1 MRLPAT
7 GGATVDGEPT
17 TAPVADADGR
27 AGSVVARRPVT
38 GRSWV
43 IVVLVGVPLLS
54 VPALWLS
61 AIHFNNAVIGS
72 GVGIL
77 APYVACRVAGI
88 HGVGRWIVAWLLIYT
103 LTAVVGFLAY
113 FISLASGSG
122 VGPP

>member
-1 MRLPAT
+1 MSPPAI

-17 TAPVADADGR
+17 TAPVVDAGELPP
-27 AGSVVARRPVT
+27 SVAVPRPVT

-43 IVVLVGVPLLS
+43 ILVLVGVPLMS

-61 AIHFNNAVIGS
+61 ANHSNNSAVGFAA
-72 GVGIL
+72 GIV

-88 HGVGRWIVAWLLIYT
+88 HGVGKWIVAWLLLYT
-103 LTAVVGFLAY
+103 LLAVVGFAAY

-122 VGPP
+122 IGPP